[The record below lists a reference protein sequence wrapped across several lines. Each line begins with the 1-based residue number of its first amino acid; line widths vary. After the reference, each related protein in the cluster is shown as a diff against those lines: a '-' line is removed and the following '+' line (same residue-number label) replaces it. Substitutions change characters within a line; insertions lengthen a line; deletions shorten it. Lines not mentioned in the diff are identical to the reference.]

1 MEGGMIVVPIRK
13 NLDVTHDP
21 YSPWMGAKEAAVCR
35 NCGAVYHRKRWT
47 LDALPSRPAGRTIR
61 RVTCPA
67 CRKKRDDYSGGI
79 IRLGGGFL
87 KPHKEEILR
96 LIRNQERRAVG
107 VNPLERI
114 ILVKD
119 LGNFVE
125 IRTTS
130 DRFAQR
136 IGKEV
141 QRAFKGEVTYQWS
154 RDDKFLRVKW
164 SRNGERY

>member
-1 MEGGMIVVPIRK
+1 VPIRK
-13 NLDVTHDP
+13 NLAVTHDP
-21 YSPWMGAKEAAVCR
+21 YSPWMGPKEAAVCR
-35 NCGAVYHRKRWT
+35 GCGAVYHRKHWALEAPTSWT
-47 LDALPSRPAGRTIR
+47 RGRTIR

-87 KPHKEEILR
+87 KPHKEEILH
-96 LIRNQERRAVG
+96 LIRNQERRATT

-119 LGNFVE
+119 HGNFVE

-141 QRAFKGEVTYQWS
+141 QRAYKGEVTYQWS

-164 SRNGERY
+164 RRGGERKPDNPK